1 MRRYRAALPGGARR
15 LAALAAGERGAAGQA
30 AHGRGRRSDDSLVAA
45 AAKTEGWLSE
55 RLDTKIEK
63 K

>member
-30 AHGRGRRSDDSLVAA
+30 AHGRGSRSDDGLIAA
-45 AAKTEGWLSE
+45 AAKTEG
-55 RLDTKIEK
+55 
-63 K
+63 